1 MFEAANY
8 AQPLRAIDQ
17 ALELLNDESF
27 DMEPDGEDFLVR
39 GKATLP
45 GNSPEQPSEEDK
57 VRHIW
62 GVLPRQRTLESGMN
76 VPRPVTVTQLEL
88 RYTPKD
94 VDRLESEGRAKRMDP
109 RRIPDAGS
117 LSQLFRTIGAYIGQ
131 KRQNILRCL
140 MVPITRNCFDP
151 SARCWSPSACNLL
164 FSRSRAMTFRCAA
177 RSRER
182 IQSPMR

>member
-1 MFEAANY
+1 MFGTANY
-8 AQPLRAIDQ
+8 AQPLRAIGQ
-17 ALELLNDESF
+17 ALELLNVESF

-76 VPRPVTVTQLEL
+76 VPARPVTVTQLEL

-131 KRQNILRCL
+131 KRARLLKVSWNGNSIVLLYETSPGRL
-140 MVPITRNCFDP
+140 NDEVLTVSDLYDVSVRMYMKRADRNP
-151 SARCWSPSACNLL
+151 G
-164 FSRSRAMTFRCAA
+164 
-177 RSRER
+177 
-182 IQSPMR
+182 